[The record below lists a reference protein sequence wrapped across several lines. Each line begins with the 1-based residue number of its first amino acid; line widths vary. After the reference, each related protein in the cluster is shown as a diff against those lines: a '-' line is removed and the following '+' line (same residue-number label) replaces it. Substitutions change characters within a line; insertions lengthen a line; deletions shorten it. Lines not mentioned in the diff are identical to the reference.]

1 MKKKEEHGS
10 TLAEQVAD
18 GLLEHIRMKGLK
30 TGDRLGT
37 EMEMAEQLKVSRGTI
52 REAIKILVS
61 QNILEVRQGSG
72 TFLSDGK
79 GNVGDPL
86 GLKRIPEQFRLTWDL
101 HQIRMLLEPDIAY
114 MAAMN
119 ITDEQLKEL
128 EGICEEMERLSGLK
142 QQRLH
147 VDVEFHI
154 YLAKTCGNLVMPKLI
169 PIIRQSV
176 DLFIKY
182 THREAEP
189 ETEAKHRDI
198 LEALKARNP
207 MWAKDM
213 MLMHLTYNGQELR
226 REALRRGETLEKLV
240 IRKNNAAEDIIE
252 DENRRSDHV

>member
-1 MKKKEEHGS
+1 MKKKEEHGM
-10 TLAEQVAD
+10 TLAEQIAD
-18 GLLEHIRMKGLK
+18 SLLEDISMKGLK
-30 TGDRLGT
+30 PGERLGT
-37 EMEMAEQLKVSRGTI
+37 EMEMSEQLQVSRGTV

-72 TFLSDGK
+72 TFISDGK
-79 GNVGDPL
+79 RNVGDPL

-101 HQIRMLLEPDIAY
+101 HQIRMLLEPEIAY
-114 MAAMN
+114 MAALN

-128 EGICEEMERLSGLK
+128 EKICEEMERLSQLK
-142 QQRLH
+142 QQRDH

-154 YLAKTCGNLVMPKLI
+154 YLAKTCGNLVIPKLI
-169 PIIRQSV
+169 PIIRQGV
-176 DLFIKY
+176 ELFIKY

-198 LEALKARNP
+198 LEALKAHNP

-240 IRKNNAAEDIIE
+240 PKREDIIE
-252 DENRRSDHV
+252 K

>member
-18 GLLEHIRMKGLK
+18 GLLEHISMNGLK
-30 TGDRLGT
+30 PGDRLGT
-37 EMEMAEQLKVSRGTI
+37 EMEMAEQQQVSRGTI

-61 QNILEVRQGSG
+61 QDILEVRQGSG
-72 TFLSDGK
+72 TFISDGK

-119 ITDEQLKEL
+119 ITEEQLLEL
-128 EGICEEMERLSGLK
+128 EKICEEMERLSCLK
-142 QQRLH
+142 QERRH
-147 VDVEFHI
+147 VDVEFHV

-169 PIIRQSV
+169 PIIRQGV

-182 THREAEP
+182 THREAVP
-189 ETEAKHRDI
+189 ETEARHRDI

-226 REALRRGETLEKLV
+226 REAIRRGETLEKLV
-240 IRKNNAAEDIIE
+240 IKKDNNAEDIIE
-252 DENRRSDHV
+252 D

>member
-1 MKKKEEHGS
+1 MKKKEEHGM
-10 TLAEQVAD
+10 TLAEQIAD
-18 GLLEHIRMKGLK
+18 RLLEHISKNGLK
-30 TGDRLGT
+30 SGDRLGT
-37 EMEMAEQLKVSRGTI
+37 EMEMSEQLQVSRGTI

-72 TFLSDGK
+72 TFISDGK

-119 ITDEQLKEL
+119 ITDKQLEEL
-128 EGICEEMERLSGLK
+128 EQICEEMERLSQYK
-142 QQRLH
+142 QDRWH
-147 VDVEFHI
+147 VDVEFHV
-154 YLAKTCGNLVMPKLI
+154 YLAKACGNLMIPKLI
-169 PIIRQSV
+169 PIIRQGV

-198 LEALKARNP
+198 LEALKAHNP

-226 REALRRGETLEKLV
+226 REAIRRGETLEKLV
-240 IRKNNAAEDIIE
+240 VKREDSIE
-252 DENRRSDHV
+252 